1 MTGKV
6 DAQFEKEVADYY
18 QSLGIG
24 QGPGDIQYRLILRVL
39 ESNKDKITEFS
50 DIRKYTDQ
58 FADRGSIGSKMKV
71 VFQRNDLVVKVKH
84 GGYRITNKGLIAAN
98 FLKLS
103 TLFIKKQ
110 TEWMRSWSVYP
121 EVA

>member
-1 MTGKV
+1 MMTGKV

-103 TLFIKKQ
+103 TLFYKETNRMDAIM
-110 TEWMRSWSVYP
+110 ERIP
-121 EVA
+121 